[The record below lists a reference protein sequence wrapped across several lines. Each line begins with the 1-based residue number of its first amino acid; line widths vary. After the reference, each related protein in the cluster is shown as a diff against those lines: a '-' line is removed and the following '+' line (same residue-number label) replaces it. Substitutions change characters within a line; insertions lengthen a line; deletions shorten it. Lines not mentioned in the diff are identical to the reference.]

1 MADNRD
7 IIVRIKSDASDMLKG
22 YERAISELEKYANK
36 AQPFNEMQSDIDELR
51 QGINELK
58 TSIKSIGSD
67 KIDSSQL
74 DKLMQKL
81 DSQAEKIRQL
91 QKNQNKIK
99 IEVDET
105 SGKRLDNIISN
116 AEIKLNQLNNAL
128 KPFKEL
134 GLSIDIN
141 DQSID
146 ESNKKIQQYQKS
158 INRLKQAQ
166 ETINNQ
172 SNQFEGISEDDANK
186 KMTDLISKY
195 NELET
200 IIKRLNSGESS
211 KSVGKNLIT
220 ATIELGETIKSI
232 NDLSLFSS
240 EDIELP
246 EIFGSQKNVKN
257 QLSEITN
264 YIDRQ
269 IQSSINSINKLRESV
284 ASVDVKNFT
293 LKDGKISVPLQID
306 TTISQ
311 LQGQI
316 KQLLTEVQGKIWS
329 DNITVTIPLTF
340 TSSYKGKVN
349 EELKEIQNMVNNVT
363 DDDLKNRLT
372 LQVEN
377 LTKQLTQRDLRLEFK
392 TNIEEINNNVH
403 GSLSEI
409 TKALR
414 EAKLYLYP
422 EIKVDDTSREE
433 IQKSLNEISKS
444 LKIDLS
450 NKNFDFAK
458 LMNQDEIKKIQDS
471 FKEIDIKIVP
481 KVELTDKD
489 VENIIGKLQK
499 QLSKLHIEID
509 TNKLQAGIRSALD
522 NTIIDNWRNRF
533 ISTIDDVVAKIEKS
547 FGRLGQNKFYEAMK
561 GWNEAD
567 KIMRSTRVRQ
577 RGKTDEDYGKSA
589 QGTLERKAYVN
600 SKTGDISLSY
610 IVDQV
615 DHVSGEVKTA
625 LIKQIESQ
633 GKKLS
638 ELYDTTLHSHPANDM
653 EIGRRRYKGIGSDL
667 TFSSADLNSYS
678 NEMKNR
684 GIKKL
689 MIESNGKINELDLS
703 SVNETI
709 VDKIVEEYT
718 KNIKSQIKASKY
730 LNGQNSTIDY
740 TKRAEMAN
748 AYLSDLIKTY
758 TKDDPSKYLKQY
770 DIESLKIKPEDFTK
784 EEQEI
789 NNLTKLLMEMSST
802 LSEINQKDIKFDTES
817 LGTITTQINTLI
829 QTLIELKQLFAT
841 FGEGNTFNISTEP
854 IDRIITSIDKMTVS
868 IQRAFGLATDE
879 DISKQWS
886 VVENKFKSIAN
897 ETGKI
902 DLRKQKEDIQ
912 ELISEYQKYF
922 DMGGQNT
929 FDNLTDNNKTVDK
942 LQKQYD
948 KFNSD
953 KAKEGLSG
961 NELHKLNVDVNID
974 QAEIIKQINLIID
987 SINSNGGINKINI
1000 IPDTSSEDWKDFN
1013 KFIGNLSKIDSENI
1027 NNFYTALNNI
1037 KESLS
1042 LINGLDNV
1050 TTIFKDIN
1058 INENQL
1064 NNLSK
1069 LPDVFNKIY
1078 ESLNKISLTSDANS
1092 FLTQINNIVSQAE
1105 ALKNLS
1111 SILKESKSKIKEV
1124 SKIVN
1129 ESVDNSNVTNVNIV
1143 DNDNSN
1149 QQTNKQAE
1157 IINETG
1163 KISTQVTNEII
1174 KSENKKQKEY
1184 GETTNALI
1192 ALQKAQVGSAEAFK
1206 KSSNSFNGF
1215 DNEPNE
1221 QAKRFFET
1229 YAKNIANT
1237 PGLAES
1243 RYSINTD
1250 NQGNF
1255 KNATIKYYNEQLKQT
1270 VTETWAWHEAN
1281 SKIAGDMSRMVVTN
1295 INYTDSISEREKA
1308 EERATYWLNKQEEK
1322 LKDIQ
1327 ALYDTSIN
1335 PNTKKGI
1342 KNQEDLDVLRNKTE
1356 EITNIIKDNLGK
1368 NLSQEF
1374 KDNLVSMIND
1384 LERTRK
1390 SFTDKEYGATELS
1403 PKELSINK
1411 GIVGSQYDVLIA
1423 KTKTAGTYAEALTK
1437 EIIETKNSIDDIG
1450 DSAGLKIAS
1459 DQLKAYRTE
1468 FQKLRAEYEGYNKNL
1483 KAINNYEKEASK
1495 LIELQAKQ
1503 DFGNGEW
1510 GNQILSQT
1518 EKVNQAAEEAKK
1530 AFDIIESLYNN
1541 NKIDQEQYDYV
1552 SNLYNNAGQGS
1563 SSSQARY
1570 NDAEIAY
1577 QNKIQDALKKTKEQI
1592 DNLRKIDGTSIFQK
1606 SLNNASNAIDN
1617 LNNKL
1622 QSNDI
1627 NLKEYQEEVK
1637 NIFNNLD
1644 NQSTIEVIKPSDI
1657 RSGMNEMK
1665 NLMNIISKGRV
1676 ETKKLDEQNA
1686 RLSFTFEEQ
1695 RGKMRSVTLGYNQMT
1710 GAIDILNNTTNE
1722 VPTGL
1727 NKVFDS
1733 LSKKWRDVAS
1743 YLASFGSLYTIW
1755 NAFQQGVTYVRELD
1769 TALTEMRKV
1778 SDETVDSLIEF
1789 QKASFDIAD
1798 SVGSTAATIQNSTA
1812 EWMRLGE
1819 SMEQAAESAQA
1830 TNILLNVS
1838 EFEDINSA
1846 TDALI
1851 SMSQAYRDLDKM
1863 DIVDKANNIG
1873 M

>member
-22 YERAISELEKYANK
+22 YERAIGELEKYANK

-105 SGKRLDNIISN
+105 SGKRLNDIVSN
-116 AEIKLNQLNNAL
+116 AENKLNQLNNAL

-134 GLSIDIN
+134 GLSINMN
-141 DQSID
+141 DDSLD
-146 ESNKKIQQYQKS
+146 ASNKKIQQYEKNILRLQKTRKD
-158 INRLKQAQ
+158 INSD
-166 ETINNQ
+166 ENP
-172 SNQFEGISEDDANK
+172 FDGISEDEANK
-186 KMTDLISKY
+186 KLINLILKY

-211 KSVGKNLIT
+211 KTVGKNLVS
-220 ATIELGETIKSI
+220 ATIEIGETIKSI
-232 NDLSLFSS
+232 NDLSLFAS

-246 EIFGSQKNVKN
+246 AIFDNQKDVKN
-257 QLSEITN
+257 RISEITN
-264 YIDRQ
+264 YINSQ
-269 IQSSINSINKLRESV
+269 IQLNTANLNKLKESI
-284 ASVDVKNFT
+284 ANATSVDIKNFT

-306 TTISQ
+306 TTINQ

-363 DDDLKNRLT
+363 DSDLKNSLT

-377 LTKQLTQRDLRLEFK
+377 LTKQLTNRDLRLEFK
-392 TNIEEINNNVH
+392 TNIEEINKNVQ

-422 EIKVDDTSREE
+422 EIKVDETSKEE
-433 IQKSLNEISKS
+433 IQNSLNEISKS
-444 LKIDLS
+444 LKIDLN

-458 LMNQDEIKKIQDS
+458 LLNQDEIKKIQDS

-481 KVELTDKD
+481 KVEFTDED
-489 VENIIGKLQK
+489 VKKISNRLQE
-499 QLSKLHIEID
+499 QLSKLNIEINTD
-509 TNKLQAGIRSALD
+509 KLQAGIKSALD

-547 FGRLGQNKFYEAMK
+547 FGKLGQSKFYEAMK

-577 RGKTDEDYGKSA
+577 RGAKDKDYGESA
-589 QGTLERKAYVN
+589 QGALERKAYVN

-615 DHVSGEVKTA
+615 DHVSGEIKNA
-625 LIKQIESQ
+625 LVEQIESQ

-638 ELYDTTLHSHPANDM
+638 ELYDTTLHSHPANDR
-653 EIGRRRYKGIGSDL
+653 EIGGKTFKGIGYDL
-667 TFSSADLNSYS
+667 TFSDSDLNAYTS
-678 NEMKNR
+678 EMKTRN
-684 GIKKL
+684 IKKL
-689 MIESNGKINELDLS
+689 MVESNGKINELDLS
-703 SVNETI
+703 SVNEKI

-718 KNIKSQIKASKY
+718 QNIKSQIKAKDY
-730 LNGQNSTIDY
+730 INGQNSTIDY
-740 TKRAEMAN
+740 TKRSEIAN
-748 AYLSDLIKTY
+748 AYLSELIKKY

-770 DIESLKIKPEDFTK
+770 DIESLKVKSEDFTK

-789 NNLTKLLMEMSST
+789 NNLVKLLMEMSST

-817 LGTITTQINTLI
+817 LSTITNQINTLV
-829 QTLIELKQLFAT
+829 QTLIELKQLFTT
-841 FGEGNTFNISTEP
+841 FSERNTFNISTEP
-854 IDRIITSIDKMTVS
+854 IDRIIASIDKMTVS

-886 VVENKFKSIAN
+886 VVENKFKSIAD

-902 DLRKQKEDIQ
+902 DLRKQKAEVQ

-929 FDNLTDNNKTVDK
+929 FENLTDNNKTVDK
-942 LQKQYD
+942 LQKQYN

-953 KAKEGLSG
+953 KIKEGSTD
-961 NELHKLNVDVNID
+961 NKLHKLDIDVNID
-974 QAEIIKQINLIID
+974 QSEIIKQINLIID
-987 SINSNGGINKINI
+987 SINSKDGINKINI
-1000 IPDTSSEDWKDFN
+1000 IPDTSSEEWKKFN
-1013 KFIGNLSKIDSENI
+1013 GFIDNLSKIDSENI
-1027 NNFYTALNNI
+1027 NKFYTALNNI
-1037 KESLS
+1037 KESLNV
-1042 LINGLDNV
+1042 INGLNNV

-1064 NNLSK
+1064 NNLSQ
-1069 LPDVFNKIY
+1069 LPDIFNKIY
-1078 ESLNKISLTSDANS
+1078 ESLNNISLTSDANN
-1092 FLTQINNIVSQAE
+1092 FLTTINNIVNQAE
-1105 ALKNLS
+1105 ELKNLS
-1111 SILKESKSKIKEV
+1111 SILKENKSNIKEV
-1124 SKIVN
+1124 SSAIN
-1129 ESVDNSNVTNVNIV
+1129 ENN
-1143 DNDNSN
+1143 NDS
-1149 QQTNKQAE
+1149 NKQSE

-1163 KISTQVTNEII
+1163 EISTQVANEII
-1174 KSENKKQKEY
+1174 ATEKEKQKEY
-1184 GETTNALI
+1184 EKTTNDLI
-1192 ALQKAQVGSAEAFK
+1192 ELQKVQKDMDNPNQDGI
-1206 KSSNSFNGF
+1206 NF
-1215 DNEPNE
+1215 DKDYKEY
-1221 QAKRFFET
+1221 FEE
-1229 YAKNIANT
+1229 Y
-1237 PGLAES
+1237 AES
-1243 RYSINTD
+1243 IRDNIGSEARTSINL
-1250 NQGNF
+1250 NESGEF
-1255 KNATIKYYNEQLKQT
+1255 KSATVKYYNDQLKQT
-1270 VTETWAWHEAN
+1270 VTETWAWHKAN
-1281 SKIAGDMSRMVVTN
+1281 AEIEGDIDRMILTN
-1295 INYTDSISEREKA
+1295 VNYTDSISEREKA
-1308 EERATYWLNKQEEK
+1308 EERATSWLHKQEEK

-1356 EITNIIKDNLGK
+1356 EILALIRDNFGK

-1374 KDNLVSMIND
+1374 KDTLVSMLND

-1403 PKELSINK
+1403 PKELSVNK
-1411 GIVGSQYDVLIA
+1411 DIVSLQYDELIA
-1423 KTKTAGTYAEALTK
+1423 RTKAAGGYTEDLTK
-1437 EIIETKNSIDDIG
+1437 RLIEARETINSIG
-1450 DSAGLKIAS
+1450 DSAGLKSAS
-1459 DQLKAYRTE
+1459 DQLKAFRTE
-1468 FQKLRAEYEGYNKNL
+1468 F
-1483 KAINNYEKEASK
+1483 SK
-1495 LIELQAKQ
+1495 LKSENTL
-1503 DFGNGEW
+1503 
-1510 GNQILSQT
+1510 
-1518 EKVNQAAEEAKK
+1518 
-1530 AFDIIESLYNN
+1530 
-1541 NKIDQEQYDYV
+1541 
-1552 SNLYNNAGQGS
+1552 
-1563 SSSQARY
+1563 
-1570 NDAEIAY
+1570 
-1577 QNKIQDALKKTKEQI
+1577 KTKMKDIQNAIQNTQNELMNI
-1592 DNLRKIDGTSIFQK
+1592 GRLSNTDIFVN
-1606 SLNNASNAIDN
+1606 SFNNASNYISS
-1617 LNNKL
+1617 LNDKL
-1622 QSNDI
+1622 QNGETT
-1627 NLKEYQEEVK
+1627 LKEYNAEINK
-1637 NIFNNLD
+1637 IFNSLK
-1644 NQSTIEVIKPSDI
+1644 NQKNTIEVIEPKNI
-1657 RSGMNEMK
+1657 QAGMAEMTK
-1665 NLMNIISKGRV
+1665 LMNIVGKGNATLK
-1676 ETKKLDEQNA
+1676 ELDEINA
-1686 RLSFTFEEQ
+1686 KLSFTYEDQ
-1695 RGKMRSVTLGYNQMT
+1695 KGKLHTVALAYDRVT
-1710 GAIDILNNTTNE
+1710 GAINVLNDRTKE
-1722 VPTGL
+1722 IPTGI
-1727 NKVFDS
+1727 NKLFDS
-1733 LSKKWRDVAS
+1733 LSKKWRDVFQ

-1778 SDETVDSLIEF
+1778 SDETVESLRDF
-1789 QKASFDIAD
+1789 QKESFNIAD

-1812 EWMRLGE
+1812 DWMRLGE
-1819 SMEQAAESAQA
+1819 SMEEAAESAQA
-1830 TNILLNVS
+1830 ANILLNVS
-1838 EFEDINSA
+1838 EFEDIGSA
-1846 TDALI
+1846 TDALV
-1851 SMSQAYRDLDKM
+1851 SMSQAYSDLGKM